1 MRQARALPA
10 IHKCSRAAAPS
21 SLAQTAR
28 LFPLRAQTTLAYC
41 VFLEEGKAFYLQ
53 LCIRLQQRYGAAGF
67 ATGGRLR
74 LPARPCLLL
83 LAGVRRMPGV
93 LLQQTTASSLVS
105 PCCAPALSSAALA
118 EQHLQAMGLAAPLA
132 VAPAPAPADC
142 RAAVHRCLIC
152 IGDLCRCGAGSTTA
166 ARGAGGGE
174 GVGGTGAAVGM
185 PRHGSVWQVGE
196 QASRKGCAAAAA
208 DPDWPPAQPRPP
220 PASSRAGTR
229 AARSRR
235 RRRGAGR
242 SAATSTRW
250 LRASIPRAS
259 GY

>member
-132 VAPAPAPADC
+132 AAPAPAPADC

-174 GVGGTGAAVGM
+174 GVGGPGQPLGCLVMAACG
-185 PRHGSVWQVGE
+185 RW
-196 QASRKGCAAAAA
+196 ASRPAAKAAQ
-208 DPDWPPAQPRPP
+208 PPLPTDWPPAQPRPP